1 MPVLAGSSAMS
12 SSPAPRSFVVLVP
25 VKPPALGKSR
35 LADLPA
41 DLRAALASAFA
52 RDTVAA
58 ARSAERVAEV
68 MVVTDDAAFA
78 SVAAADGC
86 ATLPDGVTGDLNA
99 SLVQAALEAARRWP
113 ELAVAA
119 VCADLPSLTSG
130 DLDAALAQ
138 VPEEG
143 AVIVADAQGT
153 GTTAY
158 AASSV
163 AAFDPRFGPGSRSAH
178 LAAGAR
184 EVVGGLGTL
193 RHDVDDAG
201 DLGRAMVLGVG
212 RHTAAAMG
220 HGG

>member
-1 MPVLAGSSAMS
+1 MS
-12 SSPAPRSFVVLVP
+12 SSSGPRSFVVLVP

-35 LADLPA
+35 LADLSA

-68 MVVTDDAAFA
+68 MVVTDDASFA

-119 VCADLPSLTSG
+119 VCADLPALTGG

-138 VPEEG
+138 VPAEG
-143 AVIVADAQGT
+143 AAFVADAQGT

-163 AAFDPRFGPGSRSAH
+163 AAFAPRFGPGSRDAH
-178 LAAGAR
+178 VAAGAR
-184 EVVGGLGTL
+184 EVDGGLGTL
-193 RHDVDDAG
+193 RQDVDDAG